1 MAQLAGFKY
10 YKPSIFH
17 MEDVASTSLYEDN
30 SIIHRVASIS
40 HGLDGVSIRSFCDSE
55 FDVEHNNEIF
65 SVPIRLLDRTEICIE
80 CERNYSHV
88 TYNRFDFGSAD
99 DNGEY
104 KFFIKASLKVG
115 DKRGFIVQETVVAD
129 SVEKARSLVEKSYEQ
144 ANVYNYYYISRS
156 VEYGEWEVLTDNR

>member
-1 MAQLAGFKY
+1 
-10 YKPSIFH
+10 
-17 MEDVASTSLYEDN
+17 MEDVASTSLYENN
-30 SIIHRVASIS
+30 SIIHRVASTS

-88 TYNRFDFGSAD
+88 TCNRFDFGSAD

-115 DKRGFIVQETVVAD
+115 NNRGLVVQETVVAD
-129 SVEKARSLVEKSYEQ
+129 SLEMARNSFEKIYEKSD
-144 ANVYNYYYISRS
+144 VYNYHYISRS
-156 VEYGEWEVLTDNR
+156 AEYGKWEVLTDDR